1 MALVTRV
8 AMGTLNNRR
17 FINMATVPVGT
28 AKTFRKFIRSVIQ
41 VCNIAMEKKN
51 SLELETLDP
60 NFNFSREFLFSGKM
74 RIEKVN
80 CKRAW
85 QSLALVYNFLYI
97 CKQLNFD
104 LPWVWI
110 Y

>member
-41 VCNIAMEKKN
+41 VCNIAMEKKKR
-51 SLELETLDP
+51 P
-60 NFNFSREFLFSGKM
+60 
-74 RIEKVN
+74 RIRN
-80 CKRAW
+80 PGS
-85 QSLALVYNFLYI
+85 QF
-97 CKQLNFD
+97 QFQ
-104 LPWVWI
+104 
-110 Y
+110 

>member
-41 VCNIAMEKKN
+41 VCNIAMENKN
-51 SLELETLDP
+51 SLELITLDLLSISISVS
-60 NFNFSREFLFSGKM
+60 NFYSVAK
-74 RIEKVN
+74 
-80 CKRAW
+80 
-85 QSLALVYNFLYI
+85 
-97 CKQLNFD
+97 
-104 LPWVWI
+104 
-110 Y
+110 

>member
-51 SLELETLDP
+51 SLETVDLLSISISVR
-60 NFNFSREFLFSGKM
+60 NFYSVAKKG
-74 RIEKVN
+74 
-80 CKRAW
+80 
-85 QSLALVYNFLYI
+85 
-97 CKQLNFD
+97 
-104 LPWVWI
+104 
-110 Y
+110 

>member
-8 AMGTLNNRR
+8 ARGTLNNRR

-51 SLELETLDP
+51 SLETLDLLSISISVG
-60 NFNFSREFLFSGKM
+60 NFYSVAK
-74 RIEKVN
+74 
-80 CKRAW
+80 
-85 QSLALVYNFLYI
+85 
-97 CKQLNFD
+97 
-104 LPWVWI
+104 
-110 Y
+110 

>member
-8 AMGTLNNRR
+8 AMQTLNNRR

-51 SLELETLDP
+51 SLETLNLLSISISVG
-60 NFNFSREFLFSGKM
+60 NFYSVAK
-74 RIEKVN
+74 
-80 CKRAW
+80 
-85 QSLALVYNFLYI
+85 
-97 CKQLNFD
+97 
-104 LPWVWI
+104 
-110 Y
+110 

>member
-8 AMGTLNNRR
+8 AMQTLNNRR

-51 SLELETLDP
+51 SLETLDLLSISISVG
-60 NFNFSREFLFSGKM
+60 NFYSVAK
-74 RIEKVN
+74 
-80 CKRAW
+80 
-85 QSLALVYNFLYI
+85 
-97 CKQLNFD
+97 
-104 LPWVWI
+104 
-110 Y
+110 

>member
-51 SLELETLDP
+51 SL
-60 NFNFSREFLFSGKM
+60 NFNFSREFLFSGKI
-74 RIEKVN
+74 RIEKVDARG
-80 CKRAW
+80 K
-85 QSLALVYNFLYI
+85 V
-97 CKQLNFD
+97 
-104 LPWVWI
+104 
-110 Y
+110 

>member
-51 SLELETLDP
+51 SIEL
-60 NFNFSREFLFSGKM
+60 
-74 RIEKVN
+74 
-80 CKRAW
+80 
-85 QSLALVYNFLYI
+85 
-97 CKQLNFD
+97 
-104 LPWVWI
+104 
-110 Y
+110 

>member
-17 FINMATVPVGT
+17 FINMATVTVGT

-51 SLELETLDP
+51 SLETLDLLSISISVG
-60 NFNFSREFLFSGKM
+60 NFYSVAK
-74 RIEKVN
+74 
-80 CKRAW
+80 
-85 QSLALVYNFLYI
+85 
-97 CKQLNFD
+97 
-104 LPWVWI
+104 
-110 Y
+110 

>member
-17 FINMATVPVGT
+17 FINMATVPVRT

-51 SLELETLDP
+51 SLELETLDL
-60 NFNFSREFLFSGKM
+60 NFNFSREFLLSGKI
-74 RIEKVN
+74 RIEKVDARG
-80 CKRAW
+80 K
-85 QSLALVYNFLYI
+85 
-97 CKQLNFD
+97 
-104 LPWVWI
+104 VWH
-110 Y
+110 

>member
-17 FINMATVPVGT
+17 FINTVPVGT

-51 SLELETLDP
+51 SLELETLDL
-60 NFNFSREFLFSGKM
+60 NFNFSREFLLSGKI
-74 RIEKVN
+74 RIEKVDARG
-80 CKRAW
+80 K
-85 QSLALVYNFLYI
+85 
-97 CKQLNFD
+97 
-104 LPWVWI
+104 VWH
-110 Y
+110 

>member
-1 MALVTRV
+1 MALVSWV

-51 SLELETLDP
+51 SLETLDLLSISISG
-60 NFNFSREFLFSGKM
+60 NFYSVAK
-74 RIEKVN
+74 
-80 CKRAW
+80 
-85 QSLALVYNFLYI
+85 
-97 CKQLNFD
+97 
-104 LPWVWI
+104 
-110 Y
+110 

>member
-51 SLELETLDP
+51 SLETLDLLSISISVG
-60 NFNFSREFLFSGKM
+60 NFYSVAK
-74 RIEKVN
+74 
-80 CKRAW
+80 
-85 QSLALVYNFLYI
+85 
-97 CKQLNFD
+97 
-104 LPWVWI
+104 
-110 Y
+110 

>member
-17 FINMATVPVGT
+17 FINMATMPVGT

-51 SLELETLDP
+51 SLELETLDLLSISISVG
-60 NFNFSREFLFSGKM
+60 NFYSVAK
-74 RIEKVN
+74 
-80 CKRAW
+80 
-85 QSLALVYNFLYI
+85 
-97 CKQLNFD
+97 
-104 LPWVWI
+104 
-110 Y
+110 

>member
-41 VCNIAMEKKN
+41 VCNI
-51 SLELETLDP
+51 
-60 NFNFSREFLFSGKM
+60 GKQP
-74 RIEKVN
+74 RIIN
-80 CKRAW
+80 PGS
-85 QSLALVYNFLYI
+85 QF
-97 CKQLNFD
+97 QFQ
-104 LPWVWI
+104 
-110 Y
+110 

>member
-1 MALVTRV
+1 
-8 AMGTLNNRR
+8 MGTLNNSR

-51 SLELETLDP
+51 
-60 NFNFSREFLFSGKM
+60 NFNFSREFLFSGKNKD
-74 RIEKVN
+74 RKSR
-80 CKRAW
+80 RAW
-85 QSLALVYNFLYI
+85 QSLALDYNFFYI